1 MLDGIR
7 NALPR
12 QRQICRGTGAGR
24 HHARAAG
31 GILGLVLVVFL
42 VLWLLGALGVHH
54 A

>member
-1 MLDGIR
+1 MASATLYRARGK
-7 NALPR
+7 L
-12 QRQICRGTGAGR
+12 CRGTGAGR